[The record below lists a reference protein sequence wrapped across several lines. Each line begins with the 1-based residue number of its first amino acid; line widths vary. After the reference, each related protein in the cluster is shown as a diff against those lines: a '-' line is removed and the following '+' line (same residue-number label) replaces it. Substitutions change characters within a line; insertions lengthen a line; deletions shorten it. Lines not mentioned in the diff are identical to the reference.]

1 MRIRFALAAT
11 VTAGAVAVTV
21 AAPAQAAE
29 YSSALKIKGVQYD
42 APGRDSNSCTSGN
55 TKSEYVTIKNYSR
68 TATVNLKGYVVR
80 DSTSSNKFVFS
91 KNHYLEPG
99 DYVKLRGGHGTD
111 SDANNVVYRQ
121 NCNFIWNN
129 DKDTIRLYKSSGAH
143 ADTHAYTKSAN
154 DRDGNG
160 YITFHG

>member
-1 MRIRFALAAT
+1 MRIRFALATA
-11 VTAGAVAVTV
+11 VTAGTLAVVV
-21 AAPAQAAE
+21 PAPAQATE

-42 APGRDSNSCTSGN
+42 APGRDSNSCSTGN
-55 TKSEYVTIKNYSR
+55 TRDEYLTIKNYSR
-68 TATVNLKGYVVR
+68 GTTVNLKGYVVKDAAGNR
-80 DSTSSNKFVFS
+80 FTFPS
-91 KNHYLEPG
+91 NHYLEPG

-111 SDANNVVYRQ
+111 SDAKNVVYRQ

-129 DKDTIRLYKSSGAH
+129 DKDTIYLYKPSGAH
-143 ADTHAYTKSAN
+143 ADTHAYTKSRD

>member
-1 MRIRFALAAT
+1 MRRGHIAA
-11 VTAGAVAVTV
+11 VAAAGALTV
-21 AAPAQAAE
+21 LATIPAHAAE

-42 APGRDSNSCTSGN
+42 APGRDSNNCTTGN
-55 TKSEYVTIKNYSR
+55 TDEEYLTIKNYSSS
-68 TATVNLKGYVVR
+68 ATVNLKGYVVK
-80 DSTSSNKFVFS
+80 DATGNKFTFT
-91 KNHYLEPG
+91 KNHTLQPG

-111 SDANNVVYRQ
+111 SDAHNVVYRN

-129 DKDTIRLYKSSGAH
+129 DKDTIYLYKPSGAH

-160 YITFHG
+160 YITYHG